1 MHYIDLL
8 FSFTLFVIGILTLCL
23 KRFKT
28 NIWLVSIC
36 SLLFPVAIVTYYLPE
51 LDPVLINSST
61 GGISL
66 LTVIVYPVVKIL
78 SLIIVIHYIVRMK
91 RGTGTR

>member
-23 KRFKT
+23 KRFKA

-36 SLLFPVAIVTYYLPE
+36 LLLFPVAIVTYYLPE
-51 LDPVLINSST
+51 LDPVLMNGKT
-61 GGISL
+61 REISL
-66 LTVIVYPVVKIL
+66 LTVIVYPVVKVL
-78 SLIIVIHYIVRMK
+78 SLVIVIRHLFRMK
-91 RGTGTR
+91 RGAQAK

>member
-8 FSFTLFVIGILTLCL
+8 FSFALFVIGILTLCL

-28 NIWLVSIC
+28 NIWLISIC
-36 SLLFPVAIVTYYLPE
+36 FLLFPVAIVTYYLPE
-51 LDPVLINSST
+51 LDPVLIRGET
-61 GGISL
+61 GGITL
-66 LTVIVYPVVKIL
+66 LSVIVYPVVKIL
-78 SLIIVIHYIVRMK
+78 SLVIVIHHVLRMK